1 MIARFAV
8 VLGLF
13 SVLVFSARSE
23 TATPLYE
30 ERDPIPAEVYIPN
43 AAKRV
48 ACFMTINSVEE
59 KQTFTRYLN
68 PADWD
73 LVELVGQTP
82 GAPTSGW
89 IDAVCRSG
97 LQCDIEV
104 VSGHFAGNFFGK
116 SGYTLSLDEMNAHS
130 CAVDCAGIL
139 NHPREVYLFGCN
151 TLAGKDHDSRTP
163 QEYFDVLI
171 ADGIPRDQA
180 ARIVEDR
187 YSPFGQDNRGKMQ
200 RSFAGVPYLYGF
212 YSKSPLGAAIQPV
225 LRKYF
230 KSLGDYTAHFDRIV
244 AAGSNAETAP
254 NAVLGKL
261 LDGYNFYQT
270 PGLDPKSPEYEA
282 YLPVCELSDART
294 PIQARMDTAIELIGS
309 DRLISLLPS
318 LETFFRRN
326 YTEIHEK
333 AADRLGII
341 QGMTKARE
349 TLLGSIDSV
358 FLFATKLR
366 WVRFARELGW
376 LSEPDLDA
384 RLPDLV
390 AKKFAETPVLSAIGP
405 EVCGVGYHRFL
416 ALDFSSSLANL
427 REEHWRSRS
436 AIRAMGCLGL
446 VRYPAFKTAYL
457 ARLGSR
463 SSRTRGDTYALASLY
478 SAVKPSTRDVSDR
491 KLLAELIRA
500 CRDVPDTTSAELCPG
515 ALANLGSDDDEAR
528 ALAVKILASAP
539 AAVQATLAPTFT
551 GFEDPKA
558 EIETAFAE
566 LALRLPLPYAYG
578 TEKYFESHPLRDP
591 TNLDRI
597 AERLRSGVSGSRK
610 LTGLLLATRNQ
621 RVNAAEFSAFWKNA
635 QRRGLFETGE
645 KLLLSLLKPLASSG
659 AEDAD
664 FLEVFRTNRYATLGF
679 GALTAELY
687 GVLGM
692 PAVHTHLRK
701 NAESAE
707 ILCSIFAR
715 SLKTTS
721 YDTFGETIPRAVP
734 PRDCRE
740 FIR

>member
-1 MIARFAV
+1 MIARLAV

-225 LRKYF
+225 LQKYF

-294 PIQARMDTAIELIGS
+294 PIPARMDTAIELIGS

-318 LETFFRRN
+318 LETFFRQN

-333 AADRLGII
+333 AADRLRII

-349 TLLGSIDSV
+349 TFLGSIDSV

-390 AKKFAETPVLSAIGP
+390 AKKFAETPVLPAIGP

-463 SSRTRGDTYALASLY
+463 SSRTRGDT
-478 SAVKPSTRDVSDR
+478 
-491 KLLAELIRA
+491 
-500 CRDVPDTTSAELCPG
+500 
-515 ALANLGSDDDEAR
+515 
-528 ALAVKILASAP
+528 
-539 AAVQATLAPTFT
+539 
-551 GFEDPKA
+551 
-558 EIETAFAE
+558 
-566 LALRLPLPYAYG
+566 
-578 TEKYFESHPLRDP
+578 
-591 TNLDRI
+591 
-597 AERLRSGVSGSRK
+597 
-610 LTGLLLATRNQ
+610 
-621 RVNAAEFSAFWKNA
+621 
-635 QRRGLFETGE
+635 
-645 KLLLSLLKPLASSG
+645 
-659 AEDAD
+659 
-664 FLEVFRTNRYATLGF
+664 
-679 GALTAELY
+679 
-687 GVLGM
+687 
-692 PAVHTHLRK
+692 
-701 NAESAE
+701 
-707 ILCSIFAR
+707 
-715 SLKTTS
+715 
-721 YDTFGETIPRAVP
+721 
-734 PRDCRE
+734 
-740 FIR
+740 